1 MQEDNYQLNLEHCEE
16 GEVERLAKCEK
27 EREDAAI
34 ELKRLQDIAPV
45 LEAEAIENR
54 VVKTGDF

>member
-1 MQEDNYQLNLEHCEE
+1 MEDENDQLNLEYCEE
-16 GEVERLAKCEK
+16 GEIERLSKCEK

-54 VVKTGDF
+54 VMKTGDF